1 MVDVEHPFFAGK
13 AVIVNGGNRGLGRE
27 LALRL
32 VRCGARVVITG
43 RTRHQGEATLA
54 QLRAVAGAEALFVAM
69 DATRESE
76 IIALHEQIV
85 DAWGGF
91 DLAINNLGVEDMPPG
106 PIETSTEA
114 IFDHCVATKA
124 KSAFLGMK
132 HQILHLKAAGKPG
145 AIVNVS
151 SMIGLGG
158 HALVP
163 AYTAANGAVQ
173 ALTRSVAMEVAR
185 DGIRVNCVCP
195 GAIDGSPMLFR
206 FTGGSD
212 GSAAS
217 DDPAV
222 IGEHYDGYRQ
232 QAAATYP
239 MGRLPRVAEVA
250 DAVLFLLS
258 PAAGGITGHCLPVD
272 GGFVVNLSR

>member
-1 MVDVEHPFFAGK
+1 MTDREAAFFAGK
-13 AVIVNGGNRGLGRE
+13 AVLVNGGNRGLGRE
-27 LALRL
+27 VALRL
-32 VRCGARVVITG
+32 ARAGARVAITG
-43 RTRHQGEATLA
+43 RTVHQGEATLA
-54 QLRAVAGAEALFVAM
+54 ELEALAGAEAIFVAM

-76 IIALHEQIV
+76 IIALHERVI
-85 DAWGGF
+85 DIWGGF
-91 DLAINNLGVEDMPPG
+91 DLAVNNLGVEDSPPA
-106 PIETSTEA
+106 PLESSTEA
-114 IFDHCVATKA
+114 VFDHCVATKA

-132 HQILHLKAAGKPG
+132 HQILHLKGAGKAG

-158 HALVP
+158 HAHVP

-212 GSAAS
+212 GSAS
-217 DDPAV
+217 DDDPAMT
-222 IGEHYDGYRQ
+222 GEHYDGYQQ

-239 MGRLPRVAEVA
+239 MGRLPSAGEVA

>member
-1 MVDVEHPFFAGK
+1 MTDSHQGYFAGK
-13 AVIVNGGNRGLGRE
+13 VALVNGGNRGLGRE
-27 LALRL
+27 VALRL
-32 VRCGARVVITG
+32 AAAGARVVITG
-43 RTRHQGEATLA
+43 RTVHQGEATLA
-54 QLRAVAGAEALFVAM
+54 ELQALAGAEALFVAM
-69 DATRESE
+69 DATRETE
-76 IIALHEQIV
+76 IIALHEQV
-85 DAWGGF
+85 CDTWGGF
-91 DLAINNLGVEDMPPG
+91 DLAINNLGVEDRPLG
-106 PIETSTEA
+106 PLESSSEA
-114 IFDHCVATKA
+114 VFDHCLTTKA

-132 HQILHLKAAGKPG
+132 HQILHFKAARKPG

-158 HALVP
+158 HANVP

-185 DGIRVNCVCP
+185 DGIRVNCACP

-212 GSAAS
+212 GSAA
-217 DDPAV
+217 DEDQAGA
-222 IGEHYDGYRQ
+222 GEHYDGYQQ
-232 QAAATYP
+232 QAAVTYP
-239 MGRLPRVAEVA
+239 MGRLPTVAEVA

-258 PAAGGITGHCLPVD
+258 PAAGGITGHNLPVD

>member
-1 MVDVEHPFFAGK
+1 MDDKEYSHFAGK
-13 AVIVNGGNRGLGRE
+13 VALVNGGNRGLGRE

-32 VRCGARVVITG
+32 AAAGARVVITG
-43 RTRHQGEATLA
+43 RTRHQGDATAAELGA
-54 QLRAVAGAEALFVAM
+54 LHGAEALFVAM
-69 DATRESE
+69 DGTREAD
-76 IIALHEQIV
+76 IIALHERV
-85 DAWGGF
+85 ADTFGGF
-91 DLAINNLGVEDMPPG
+91 DFAINNLGVEDTPPG
-106 PIETSTEA
+106 PLESSTEA
-114 IFDHCVATKA
+114 IFDHCLTTKA

-132 HQILHLKAAGKPG
+132 HQILHFKGAGKPG
-145 AIVNVS
+145 AVVNIA

-158 HALVP
+158 HAAVP

-195 GAIDGSPMLFR
+195 GAIDGSPMLLR

-212 GSAAS
+212 GSAAG
-217 DDPAV
+217 DDQAV
-222 IGEHYDGYRQ
+222 AGEHYDGYRQ

-239 MGRLPRVAEVA
+239 MGRLPSLGEVA

>member
-1 MVDVEHPFFAGK
+1 MTDANAAFFSGK
-13 AVIVNGGNRGLGRE
+13 AAIVHGGTRGLGRE

-32 VRCGARVVITG
+32 VAAGARVVITG
-43 RTRHQGEATLA
+43 RTRHQGEATLTELHA
-54 QLRAVAGAEALFVAM
+54 LAAGGARYVAM

-76 IIALHEQIV
+76 IVALHDEISA
-85 DAWGGF
+85 AWGGF
-91 DLAINNLGVEDMPPG
+91 DLAVNNLGVEDTPPG
-106 PIETSTEA
+106 PLESSTEA
-114 IFDHCVATKA
+114 VFDRCVATKA
-124 KSAFLGMK
+124 KSAFLAMK
-132 HQILHLKAAGKPG
+132 HQILHFKAAGKPG
-145 AIVNVS
+145 AIVNVA

-158 HALVP
+158 HASVP

-206 FTGGSD
+206 FTGGGD
-212 GSAAS
+212 GSAS
-217 DDPAV
+217 VDDAAV
-222 IGEHYDGYRQ
+222 AGEHYQGYRE

-239 MGRLPRVAEVA
+239 MGRLPTTAEVA

-258 PAAGGITGHCLPVD
+258 PAAGGITGHNLPVD